1 MNRSQEELSLYLWHR
16 NLYIDSLRGTLLLQI
31 SIIILALMFISFMK
45 HHTKSQLFCQ
55 STDDFYS
62 QSSDDSKVDAIY
74 KPQYEVHNNFNFDKT
89 EEEIYSQHVKST

>member
-1 MNRSQEELSLYLWHR
+1 
-16 NLYIDSLRGTLLLQI
+16 
-31 SIIILALMFISFMK
+31 MK

-55 STDDFYS
+55 SSDDFYS
-62 QSSDDSKVDAIY
+62 HSSDDSKVDAIY